1 MRFNAGTVS
10 SPASKRITLGPP
22 PRIAGLLVS
31 PSFRATGA
39 ITPGNATEKDSML
52 MTSTSG
58 VSVTDYVI
66 KPQIFGGL
74 GGSQIEWTSSNTE
87 VGTVSNSG
95 VVTYVS
101 SGSTVVTA
109 TLRESEQSVELSL
122 SASSGVVAK
131 TLTNYVEGS
140 LAHHIV
146 GAIDSRLA
154 GKDPVAAKPQFT
166 TKDHANQIY
175 VRNTAC
181 WASDIDLTAQSIW
194 NSIGGQQRAG
204 ILISPCHLLVAAH
217 YPLSVGATVRF
228 LDNDGNVVNRTV
240 ISVASAL
247 RVFYYPDFQVCR
259 LSADVPAGVSFAR
272 VLPSNWDSY
281 LPSISRVQAGDFRN
295 FRTLPVIYI
304 NQHKRVG
311 VVDWWIESPSL
322 APPPSG
328 VHSMVTLA
336 NAGLFDSL
344 IPGKAQRDLFSE
356 PSVSGDSGSA
366 GTLLINGLQVVL
378 SLATYG
384 SGASG
389 GGFGGTSVHFE
400 KELVNEFMTT
410 LGGGYQLTEI
420 DLSSFPTY

>member
-22 PRIAGLLVS
+22 PRIAGLLAS

-39 ITPGNATEKDSML
+39 VTPGNAIEKDSVL
-52 MTSTSG
+52 ITSTSA
-58 VSVTDYVI
+58 VSVTDYVLQ
-66 KPQIFGGL
+66 PQVFGGL
-74 GGSQIEWTSSNTE
+74 GGSQIQWTSSNPD
-87 VGTVSNSG
+87 VGTVNDSG

-101 SGSTVVTA
+101 SGNTVITA
-109 TLRESEQSVELSL
+109 TLRDSEQSVELSL

-166 TKDHANQIY
+166 TNNHANQIY

-181 WASDIDLTAQSIW
+181 WASDVDLTAQSIW

-204 ILISPCHLLVAAH
+204 ILISPCHLMVAAH

-228 LDNDGNVVNRTV
+228 LDAAGNVVNRTV
-240 ISVASAL
+240 VSVASNLIAL
-247 RVFYYPDFQVCR
+247 YYPDFQVCR
-259 LSADVPAGVSFAR
+259 LDADVPAGVSFAR
-272 VLPSNWDSY
+272 VLPSNWESY
-281 LPSISRVQAGDFRN
+281 LPSLSKVLQGNLYAFKTIPA
-295 FRTLPVIYI
+295 IYI

-311 VVDWWIESPSL
+311 VVDWWVE
-322 APPPSG
+322 APTLVPGGFP
-328 VHSMVTLA
+328 HSMVA
-336 NAGLFDSL
+336 FQKAGFFDSL
-344 IPGKAQRDLFSE
+344 VPGKEQRNLFSE

-366 GTLLINGLQVVL
+366 GTLLINGIQVVI

-384 SGASG
+384 SNPNG
-389 GGFGGTSVHFE
+389 GGFSGTSVHFE
-400 KELVNEFMTT
+400 KELVNGFMTA

-420 DLSSFPTY
+420 DLSGFPTY